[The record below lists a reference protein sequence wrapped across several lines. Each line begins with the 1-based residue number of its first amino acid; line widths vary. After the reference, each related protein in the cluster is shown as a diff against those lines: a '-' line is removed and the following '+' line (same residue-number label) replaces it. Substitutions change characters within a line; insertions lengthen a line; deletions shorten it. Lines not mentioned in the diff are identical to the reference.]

1 MQICDLKV
9 FDEVKLFSTYQ
20 SIYSV
25 FEERI
30 QHFMCEHTNGLIQA
44 LKHQYNP
51 DFGEKSVY
59 SQKLELLL
67 S

>member
-30 QHFMCEHTNGLIQA
+30 QNFMCEHTNGLIQA
-44 LKHQYNP
+44 LKH
-51 DFGEKSVY
+51 
-59 SQKLELLL
+59 
-67 S
+67 